1 MTFIKYLFTKLEA
14 KIMLDFH
21 GGPVFKTPFPF
32 IFYLFNCLAKL
43 CSSLEGGRWDLSSS
57 TRDVLVP
64 SAAEAQNLNC
74 WTTRNRFHKLG
85 DAAKKKKNKQK
96 YLCTSTAGG
105 TGLIPSQGT
114 KIKDAAQQGQKKKV
128 NF

>member
-1 MTFIKYLFTKLEA
+1 
-14 KIMLDFH
+14 MLNFH
-21 GGPVFKTPFPF
+21 GGPVFKTLFPF
-32 IFYLFNCLAKL
+32 IFYFIYLIFWPSCAAAWKVEDGILV
-43 CSSLEGGRWDLSSS
+43 
-57 TRDVLVP
+57 RDALVP

-74 WTTRNRFHKLG
+74 QTTRNRFHKLG
-85 DAAKKKKNKQK
+85 DAAKTNKQTNKQK

-114 KIKDAAQQGQKKKV
+114 KIKNAAQQGQKKKV